1 MVRNNHFTN
10 NRKTLDKLLRYDSN
24 ADGSIPLSDI
34 LVNLRFWA
42 RVENVLIVV
51 SDMTDCK
58 SHIIAGGFACNL
70 DIGEYQ
76 RENSIWE
83 SKILS
88 LMSAEEQEE
97 KYIAELRFFHY
108 LRHLPKSK
116 KSEYYLISKLR
127 LRFVDGDIH
136 DVLHRMYYI
145 FDENG
150 DSVRYAICVYG
161 SLPVDFKGKS
171 YAVNSITGMKE
182 ELAASGDDSILSR
195 RERQILAMV
204 DKGMKS
210 GEIAA
215 QLHISIHT
223 VSRHRQEI
231 IGKLQVKNTHEACR
245 IAKSMGLLE

>member
-1 MVRNNHFTN
+1 MVRNNHFTE
-10 NRKTLDKLLRYDSN
+10 NRKTLDRLLRPENSVE
-24 ADGSIPLSDI
+24 SVIPLSDI
-34 LVNLRFWA
+34 IADMRFRA

-51 SDMTDCK
+51 SDMAEGK
-58 SHIIAGGFACNL
+58 SHIIAGGFARNL

-76 RENSIWE
+76 QENSIWE

-116 KSEYYLISKLR
+116 KTDYYLVSKLR
-127 LRFVDGDIH
+127 FRFADGDIH

-145 FDENG
+145 YDDNREYL
-150 DSVRYAICVYG
+150 RYAICIYG
-161 SLPVDFKGKS
+161 PLTFDFKGKS
-171 YAVNSITGMKE
+171 FAVNSITGIKE
-182 ELAASGDDSILSR
+182 ELTASGNDSVLSR
-195 RERQILAMV
+195 RERQILTMI
-204 DKGMKS
+204 DTGMKS
-210 GEIAA
+210 AEIAG
-215 QLHISIHT
+215 QLNISIHT

-245 IAKSMGLLE
+245 IAKSMGLL

>member
-136 DVLHRMYYI
+136 DVLHR
-145 FDENG
+145 
-150 DSVRYAICVYG
+150 
-161 SLPVDFKGKS
+161 
-171 YAVNSITGMKE
+171 ITIYLMRMG
-182 ELAASGDDSILSR
+182 
-195 RERQILAMV
+195 
-204 DKGMKS
+204 
-210 GEIAA
+210 
-215 QLHISIHT
+215 T
-223 VSRHRQEI
+223 V
-231 IGKLQVKNTHEACR
+231 
-245 IAKSMGLLE
+245 